1 MSLKRSVDYEQNRL
15 GALRQLNLLDTPP
28 SESFDR
34 ITRMASRL
42 FEVPIAAVSLT
53 DNDRQWFKSRVG
65 VEHWEIPRF
74 KACCGEVAD
83 TSKTLLIP
91 DLQASPFYRDSFLAS
106 SGIRFYAGAP
116 LLTRDGYTLGA
127 MCILDKVPREVTAQQ
142 IDMLED
148 LAAMVMAQIE
158 LQHAY
163 GRVDPL
169 TGLPN
174 RSQLGEDL
182 LDLARDRADQS
193 AFAVFTELVD
203 VAGMLSL
210 QRVMG
215 PSYLDELSRAA
226 SQGLSASMAPGS
238 YLYHVG
244 QCQFVHL
251 LTDTSEPEAI
261 LQATWLR
268 EVMLSLTPREAAAV
282 MVRPAIGIAPF
293 ILGKDSVA
301 DVLRMAHS
309 ACHDARSTE
318 SGAGLYS
325 RERDN
330 RMQRQFRLLADFH
343 AALEQPGQLH
353 LHYQPRVDLATGR
366 CIGAEALIRWNHPE
380 LGAIPPA
387 EFIPVVEQTRYA
399 RPLTRW
405 VLQTAI
411 RQAADWHAQKLD
423 LRISVN
429 VSGANLQE
437 DDFAAL
443 LLDGMG
449 DAVLPG
455 SAIEL
460 ELTESA
466 LVGKGATAARQLA
479 AISAAGIE
487 IAIDDFGTG
496 YSSLA
501 YLQSIPAQVVKIDR
515 SFVARIDREWR
526 SLRLVKS
533 MINMAQELGYRVVA
547 EGVETSESLE
557 TLCGLGC
564 NEAQGYLLSRPLS
577 PEDFE
582 HWLDERNRLPPEP
595 PDADSIEA

>member
-1 MSLKRSVDYEQNRL
+1 MSLQRPVDYEQNRL
-15 GALRQLNLLDTPP
+15 LALRQLNLLDTPP

-34 ITRMASRL
+34 ITRMASQL
-42 FEVPIAAVSLT
+42 FAVPIAAVSLT
-53 DNDRQWFKSRVG
+53 DSDRQWFKSRVG
-65 VEHWEIPRF
+65 VEHWEIPRY

-83 TSKTLLIP
+83 TSELLLIP

-106 SGIRFYAGAP
+106 LGIRFYAGAP
-116 LLTRDGYTLGA
+116 LLTRDGYGLGA
-127 MCILDKVPREVTAQQ
+127 MCILDTVPRELSEQQ
-142 IDMLED
+142 LAMLQD
-148 LAAMVMAQIE
+148 LAAMVMSQIE
-158 LQHAY
+158 LQYAY

-182 LDLARDRADQS
+182 QDLARDRHGQT

-215 PSYLDELSRAA
+215 PTYLDELSRAA
-226 SQGLSASMAPGS
+226 SQGLTASMTPGS

-244 QCQFVHL
+244 QCQYVHL
-251 LTDTSEPEAI
+251 LTDTSEPEAM

-293 ILGKDSVA
+293 TFGNDSAA

-309 ACHDARSTE
+309 ACHDARSTDL
-318 SGAGLYS
+318 GAGVYS
-325 RERDN
+325 REQDI

-343 AALEQPGQLH
+343 AALEQPGQLL
-353 LHYQPRVDLATGR
+353 LHYQPRINLANGR

-387 EFIPVVEQTRYA
+387 EFIPVVEQTRFA

-411 RQAADWHAQKLD
+411 RQASDWNTQGLD

-437 DDFAAL
+437 DDFASRL
-443 LLDGMG
+443 LEGM
-449 DAVLPG
+449 DEAMLPG

-479 AISAAGIE
+479 AISAAGVE

-515 SFVARIDREWR
+515 SFVARIDHEWR
-526 SLRLVKS
+526 SMRLVKS

-547 EGVETSESLE
+547 EGVETVESLE
-557 TLCGLGC
+557 TLRNLGC
-564 NEAQGYLLSRPLS
+564 NEVQGYLLSRPLS
-577 PEDFE
+577 ARAFE
-582 HWLDERNRLPPEP
+582 NWLDARNQSDDT
-595 PDADSIEA
+595 DAQP

>member
-1 MSLKRSVDYEQNRL
+1 
-15 GALRQLNLLDTPP
+15 
-28 SESFDR
+28 
-34 ITRMASRL
+34 
-42 FEVPIAAVSLT
+42 
-53 DNDRQWFKSRVG
+53 
-65 VEHWEIPRF
+65 
-74 KACCGEVAD
+74 
-83 TSKTLLIP
+83 
-91 DLQASPFYRDSFLAS
+91 
-106 SGIRFYAGAP
+106 
-116 LLTRDGYTLGA
+116 
-127 MCILDKVPREVTAQQ
+127 
-142 IDMLED
+142 
-148 LAAMVMAQIE
+148 
-158 LQHAY
+158 
-163 GRVDPL
+163 
-169 TGLPN
+169 
-174 RSQLGEDL
+174 
-182 LDLARDRADQS
+182 
-193 AFAVFTELVD
+193 
-203 VAGMLSL
+203 
-210 QRVMG
+210 
-215 PSYLDELSRAA
+215 
-226 SQGLSASMAPGS
+226 
-238 YLYHVG
+238 
-244 QCQFVHL
+244 
-251 LTDTSEPEAI
+251 
-261 LQATWLR
+261 
-268 EVMLSLTPREAAAV
+268 
-282 MVRPAIGIAPF
+282 
-293 ILGKDSVA
+293 
-301 DVLRMAHS
+301 
-309 ACHDARSTE
+309 
-318 SGAGLYS
+318 
-325 RERDN
+325 
-330 RMQRQFRLLADFH
+330 MQRQFRLLADFH

>member
-83 TSKTLLIP
+83 TSKALLIP

-215 PSYLDELSRAA
+215 SSYLDELSRAA

-582 HWLDERNRLPPEP
+582 RWLDERNRLPPEP
-595 PDADSIEA
+595 PDADAIEA